1 MDLAANEKDVHA
13 DFYNGKLIEIIWLLL
28 TKNLQI
34 FQILMIYSMRTMKH
48 KLSYKV
54 NSFILFNKG

>member
-28 TKNLQI
+28 TKNMQI
-34 FQILMIYSMRTMKH
+34 FQILMIYSMRTTKH
-48 KLSYKV
+48 KLSYKG